1 MLVSSFAAN
10 DGWSSLVGGD
20 GRLYYLNTRT
30 GESRWDKPDEGA
42 ELLRFLNE
50 VLSKQ

>member
-1 MLVSSFAAN
+1 MVSSFAAN
-10 DGWSSLVGGD
+10 DGWSSLAGGD

-30 GESRWDKPDEGA
+30 GESRWEKPDEGA